1 MSGALPASRRACF
14 LAPTP
19 GRSLADGE
27 GKLNMLSQEG
37 LRVFRKLNRKNM
49 ALLLAALSIG
59 IVFLSSSTMAAA
71 APTGSSFDHIV
82 IIAMENQNYADVLGD
97 GTPAGCPTGTAP
109 FLCSMLPLSS
119 TIPNYHSYGATSSI
133 NGCSAAC
140 YVALISGDTYG
151 VGDGYSCC
159 LTGTTL
165 VDQMQS
171 AGLTWRAY
179 CESGCPR
186 GNDHFPFTGFASDAS
201 SPNVFAGSSVSTS
214 TFIAAANSANPPN
227 LLWYT
232 PTDNH
237 NMHDNSISTGD
248 SYLKTFLVGSGTLSN
263 PASGSLLASSIFTT
277 TSYRTI
283 LYIWW
288 DEYDP
293 SPNIQYGS
301 MIKSG
306 YVSTS
311 NNYDEY
317 AGLHTIENNWGFT
330 ALGSASSAPV
340 MNDIF
345 GSTAPGG
352 LSTSFTYSPSTPQPN
367 QTVTFTASTT
377 GGASLYSYIWNF
389 GDGLSGTGASA
400 SHRYSTAGL
409 YSVTLTVTD
418 SNSAT
423 STSTQQL
430 AVSTSTTPLST
441 ITFLYV
447 GLIAGGAISVIAYL
461 VKYHSHNRKL
471 AAKLRTGSV
480 KTRQGIHGSVG
491 KGKRLRTSRE

>member
-1 MSGALPASRRACF
+1 M
-14 LAPTP
+14 
-19 GRSLADGE
+19 
-27 GKLNMLSQEG
+27 
-37 LRVFRKLNRKNM
+37 RVFRKLNRKDI
-49 ALLLAALSIG
+49 AWLLAALSIG
-59 IVFLSSSTMAAA
+59 IVFLSLAATA
-71 APTGSSFDHIV
+71 SATPTGSSFDHIV
-82 IIAMENQNYADVLGD
+82 IIAMENQNYQDVLGD
-97 GTPAGCPTGTAP
+97 GTPAGCPTGTTP
-109 FLCSMLPLSS
+109 FLCSLLPLGS

-186 GNDHFPFTGFASDAS
+186 GNDHFPFTGFASDTN
-201 SPNVFAGSSVSTS
+201 SPNIFTGSSVSTS

-248 SYLKTFLVGSGTLSN
+248 SYLKNFLIGSGTLSN
-263 PASGSLLASSIFTT
+263 PASGSLLASSVFTS
-277 TSYRTI
+277 TSYRTL

-301 MIKSG
+301 MIKNG

-317 AGLHTIENNWGFT
+317 ASLHTIESNWGL
-330 ALGSASSAPV
+330 APLGFASSAPV
-340 MNDIF
+340 MSEIF
-345 GSTAPGG
+345 GSTAPGA
-352 LSTSFTYSPSTPQPN
+352 LSTSFAYSPNPPQPGEA
-367 QTVTFTASTT
+367 VTFTASPT
-377 GGASLYSYIWNF
+377 GGASPYSYSWNF
-389 GDGLSGTGASA
+389 GDGSSGAGASA
-400 SHRYSTAGL
+400 THTYSKAGS

-418 SNSAT
+418 SNSTT

-430 AVSTSTTPLST
+430 VISTSTTPLST
-441 ITFLYV
+441 LTFLYV

-461 VKYHSHNRKL
+461 AKYHSHNRKL
-471 AAKLRTGSV
+471 AAKRRT
-480 KTRQGIHGSVG
+480 K
-491 KGKRLRTSRE
+491 

>member
-1 MSGALPASRRACF
+1 MSGALPSSRRACF

-19 GRSLADGE
+19 RQSLAKGE

-49 ALLLAALSIG
+49 ALFLAALSIG
-59 IVFLSSSTMAAA
+59 IVFLSSSTMASA

-97 GTPAGCPTGTAP
+97 GTLAGCPTGTAP

-171 AGLTWRAY
+171 AGLSWHAY
-179 CESGCPR
+179 CEGGCPR

-201 SPNVFAGSSVSTS
+201 SPNIFTGSSVSTS

-237 NMHDNSISTGD
+237 NMHDNSVSTGD
-248 SYLKTFLVGSGTLSN
+248 SYLKSFLVGSGTLSN
-263 PASGSLLASSIFTT
+263 PASGSLLASSLFTS
-277 TSYRTI
+277 TSYRTM

-301 MIKSG
+301 MIRNG
-306 YVSTS
+306 YVSAS
-311 NNYDEY
+311 NSYDEY
-317 AGLHTIENNWGFT
+317 ASLHAIENNWGLT
-330 ALGSASSAPV
+330 PLGLASSAPLMSDV
-340 MNDIF
+340 F
-345 GSTAPGG
+345 GSSPGA
-352 LSTSFTYSPSTPQPN
+352 LSTSFAYSPNPPQPR
-367 QTVTFTASTT
+367 QEVTFTASPT
-377 GGASLYSYIWNF
+377 GGASPYSYSWNF
-389 GDGLSGTGASA
+389 GDGSSGTGATA
-400 SHRYSTAGL
+400 THTYSTAGS

-418 SNSAT
+418 SNST
-423 STSTQQL
+423 ISTSTQQL
-430 AVSTSTTPLST
+430 AISTSTTRLST

-447 GLIAGGAISVIAYL
+447 GLIAGGAISVTAYL
-461 VKYHSHNRKL
+461 AKYHSHNRKL
-471 AAKLRTGSV
+471 AAKLRTSNV
-480 KTRQGIHGSVG
+480 QTRQGNRSSVG
-491 KGKRLRTSRE
+491 KGKRLRKDPE

>member
-1 MSGALPASRRACF
+1 M
-14 LAPTP
+14 
-19 GRSLADGE
+19 
-27 GKLNMLSQEG
+27 
-37 LRVFRKLNRKNM
+37 FRKPNRKDM
-49 ALLLAALSIG
+49 AWLLAALSIG
-59 IVFLSSSTMAAA
+59 IVFLSLSATASAT
-71 APTGSSFDHIV
+71 PTGSNFDHIV
-82 IIAMENQNYADVLGD
+82 IIAMENQNYPDVLGD

-109 FLCSMLPLSS
+109 FLCSILPLGS

-159 LTGTTL
+159 LSGTTL

-179 CESGCPR
+179 CENGCPR
-186 GNDHFPFTGFASDAS
+186 GNDHFPFTGFASDAN
-201 SPNVFAGSSVSTS
+201 SPSIFTSSSVSTS

-248 SYLKTFLVGSGTLSN
+248 SYLKNFLIGSGTLSN
-263 PASGSLLASSIFTT
+263 PASGSLLASSVFTN
-277 TSYRTI
+277 TSYRTM

-301 MIKSG
+301 MIKNG

-317 AGLHTIENNWGFT
+317 ASLHTIENNWGLT
-330 ALGSASSAPV
+330 PLGLASSAPL
-340 MNDIF
+340 MTDIF
-345 GSTAPGG
+345 GSNAPGA
-352 LSTSFTYSPSTPQPN
+352 LSTSFAYSPNPPQPG
-367 QTVTFTASTT
+367 QAVTFTASPT
-377 GGASLYSYIWNF
+377 GGASPYSYNWNF
-389 GDGLSGTGASA
+389 GDGSSCTGATTA
-400 SHRYSTAGL
+400 HTYSKSDS

-418 SNSAT
+418 SNSTT

-430 AVSTSTTPLST
+430 VVSTSTTPLST

-447 GLIAGGAISVIAYL
+447 GLIAGAAISIIGYL
-461 VKYHSHNRKL
+461 AKYHSHNRKL
-471 AAKLRTGSV
+471 AAKIRTSNPP
-480 KTRQGIHGSVG
+480 TRQGIHRTVG
-491 KGKRLRTSRE
+491 KGKRLQADR

>member
-1 MSGALPASRRACF
+1 
-14 LAPTP
+14 
-19 GRSLADGE
+19 
-27 GKLNMLSQEG
+27 
-37 LRVFRKLNRKNM
+37 M
-49 ALLLAALSIG
+49 AWLLAALSIG
-59 IVFLSSSTMAAA
+59 IVFLSLPAAA
-71 APTGSSFDHIV
+71 SATLTGSSFDHIV

-97 GTPAGCPTGTAP
+97 GTPGGCPTGTSP
-109 FLCSMLPLSS
+109 LLCSMLPLSS
-119 TIPNYHSYGATSSI
+119 TIPNYHSYGASSSI

-171 AGLTWRAY
+171 AGLTWRAF

-186 GNDHFPFTGFASDAS
+186 GNDHFPFTGFASDS
-201 SPNVFAGSSVSTS
+201 NSPNIFTGSSVSTS

-248 SYLKTFLVGSGTLSN
+248 SYLKSLLVGSGTLPN
-263 PASGSLLASSIFTT
+263 PASGSLLASSVFTS
-277 TSYRTI
+277 TSYRTM
-283 LYIWW
+283 LYLWW

-301 MIKSG
+301 MIRNG

-317 AGLHTIENNWGFT
+317 ASLHTIENNWGLT
-330 ALGSASSAPV
+330 PLGLASSAPLTS
-340 MNDIF
+340 DIF
-345 GSTAPGG
+345 GSGAPGV
-352 LSTSFTYSPSTPQPN
+352 LATSFAYSPNPSQPG
-367 QTVTFTASTT
+367 QALTFTASPT
-377 GGASLYSYIWNF
+377 GGASPYSYSWNF
-389 GDGLSGTGASA
+389 GDGSSGTGASA
-400 SHRYSTAGL
+400 SHTYSNAGS

-418 SNSAT
+418 SNSTT

-430 AVSTSTTPLST
+430 AVSDSTTPLST

-447 GLIAGGAISVIAYL
+447 GLIAGGAISVTAYL
-461 VKYHSHNRKL
+461 TKYHSHNRKL
-471 AAKLRTGSV
+471 AAKLRTSNV
-480 KTRQGIHGSVG
+480 QTRQGGHSSAG
-491 KGKRLRTSRE
+491 KRKRLRKNNE